1 MQRTIIHVWPC
12 LNDSP
17 PVNVFRTDDTKA
29 AAFAETKQTE
39 TMWQKVYEN
48 YKLNSWEPESKEF
61 WPHGLI
67 KLFCHLEC
75 FFPREANFGGFN
87 GSAILLHS
95 NSQGNLKW
103 YFEPSFALTK
113 FCQNVGNGISGN
125 LGFNYTVYQGWGEDP
140 CCSKS
145 YISCFWIARI
155 CHFLPLDLEDTV
167 SIAKSGYFIKST
179 PFWWLNMQYRVLM
192 CL

>member
-125 LGFNYTVYQGWGEDP
+125 LGFTAYQGLRGGGERTP
-140 CCSKS
+140 AVLKATFPVSELPGS
-145 YISCFWIARI
+145 ATF
-155 CHFLPLDLEDTV
+155 CHWTLKILFP
-167 SIAKSGYFIKST
+167 
-179 PFWWLNMQYRVLM
+179 
-192 CL
+192 